1 MISVAEKIG
10 GRLEAF
16 PTNILSS
23 FPLSFIYLF
32 IFYFLV
38 TLWGM

>member
-23 FPLSFIYLF
+23 FPLSFIYFLLF
-32 IFYFLV
+32 GYSV
-38 TLWGM
+38 GYVGS